1 MNSVSESQASEQ
13 RTTLCRE
20 ISLLAMVR
28 VASES
33 RAVLLTTKL
42 AERCPARETPLLT
55 MDLDLVSLEHSR
67 LGPEFLS
74 VAEPETRSSAMRF
87 PRMVALESIC
97 LQFLLP
103 PMTIATATRPQT
115 I

>member
-28 VASES
+28 VAWES
-33 RAVLLTTKL
+33 RAALLTTKL
-42 AERCPARETPLLT
+42 AERRPARETPLLT

-67 LGPEFLS
+67 RGPGVLS
-74 VAEPETRSSAMRF
+74 VAGTGTRSSAIRF
-87 PRMVALESIC
+87 SRMGALGSIC
-97 LQFLLP
+97 LQFFFS
-103 PMTIATATRPQT
+103 
-115 I
+115 